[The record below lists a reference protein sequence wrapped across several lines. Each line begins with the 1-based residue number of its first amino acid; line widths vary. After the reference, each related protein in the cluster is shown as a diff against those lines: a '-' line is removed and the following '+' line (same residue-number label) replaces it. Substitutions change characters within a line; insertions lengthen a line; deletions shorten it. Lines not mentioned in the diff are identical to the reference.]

1 MAGKFRRLFGIV
13 ENDSQCVALARMN
26 GTDAMPKGGAIVAT
40 YPADETMVDGK
51 DDRIAAVGIE
61 RFGARLLPRALLAKD
76 KLAAVK
82 ILAALTEKN
91 SKIGR
96 AHV

>member
-26 GTDAMPKGGAIVAT
+26 GTDAVPKGGAIVAA
-40 YPADETMVDGK
+40 YPADGTMVDGK
-51 DDRIAAVGIE
+51 DDCVAAIRVK
-61 RFGARLLPRALLAKD
+61 RFDAGLLARALLAKD

-82 ILAALTEKN
+82 MLATL
-91 SKIGR
+91 S
-96 AHV
+96 